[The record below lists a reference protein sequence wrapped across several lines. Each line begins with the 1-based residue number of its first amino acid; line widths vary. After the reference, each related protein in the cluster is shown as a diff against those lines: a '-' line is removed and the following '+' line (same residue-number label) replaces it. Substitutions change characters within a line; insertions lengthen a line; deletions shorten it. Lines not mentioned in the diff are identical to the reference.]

1 MPILPCGMVIE
12 GLVREKLPYML
23 ERGEVGHPWVRMQSQ
38 VDASRLP
45 VVEIA
50 HAGAELETHQVKLL
64 EDAQDGRSLDLHL
77 GASCYGR
84 LLKGASLDVGEVSA
98 ADAREKRAP
107 LADNFAPGVWGL
119 CTLLRRL
126 STSRL
131 AFDFALARSAYE
143 AFGSRVVR
151 KVKLDGRAVFMILP
165 S

>member
-45 VVEIA
+45 VVGIA

-77 GASCYGR
+77 GASYDAR

-107 LADNFAPGVWGL
+107 LAGSFSLRVWGFP
-119 CTLLRRL
+119 TLLRRL
-126 STSRL
+126 STPGF
-131 AFDFALARSAYE
+131 AFAFALAPSAYE
-143 AFGSRVVR
+143 ALGTRVVR
-151 KVKLDGRAVFMILP
+151 KVELNGCVVVVFLP